1 MEEGSRRGIY
11 GERILLCRRVSSGNW
26 RELSEQAVRDILK
39 GPLLEKRKEGSAEE
53 RRFFW
58 GILAG
63 CYGGKAWRRSR
74 GAEEKAARESYP
86 EKE

>member
-1 MEEGSRRGIY
+1 MRLLFGDVWPGEISGGEKQREGRDRGGDFS
-11 GERILLCRRVSSGNW
+11 GEDS
-26 RELSEQAVRDILK
+26 LSL
-39 GPLLEKRKEGSAEE
+39 
-53 RRFFW
+53 
-58 GILAG
+58 G